1 MNSIFP
7 PFLFRYFEQCVI
19 GQNCE
24 TQNRLQKSV
33 FTHVASNYSNLLEQ
47 KKRVYRRKEFNSQTI
62 GLEHKHGRP
71 FNVLG
76 HQHGGHDV
84 SIAIMLCSLAQT
96 IILRIR
102 FW

>member
-47 KKRVYRRKEFNSQTI
+47 KKKSLQKKRVQLPNDWFGPPTWP
-62 GLEHKHGRP
+62 P
-71 FNVLG
+71 F
-76 HQHGGHDV
+76 
-84 SIAIMLCSLAQT
+84 
-96 IILRIR
+96 
-102 FW
+102 

>member
-47 KKRVYRRKEFNSQTI
+47 KKKEFTEEKSSTPK
-62 GLEHKHGRP
+62 GLVWNTNMAALLM
-71 FNVLG
+71 FWDTNMA
-76 HQHGGHDV
+76 D
-84 SIAIMLCSLAQT
+84 MMSL
-96 IILRIR
+96 
-102 FW
+102 

>member
-1 MNSIFP
+1 MWLATIQIYWN
-7 PFLFRYFEQCVI
+7 
-19 GQNCE
+19 
-24 TQNRLQKSV
+24 K
-33 FTHVASNYSNLLEQ
+33 

-62 GLEHKHGRP
+62 GLEHQHGRP

-102 FW
+102 FWKTDHLPLP

>member
-47 KKRVYRRKEFNSQTI
+47 KKKEFTEEKSSTPKRLVWNTNMAA
-62 GLEHKHGRP
+62 LLM
-71 FNVLG
+71 FWDTNMA
-76 HQHGGHDV
+76 D
-84 SIAIMLCSLAQT
+84 MMSL
-96 IILRIR
+96 
-102 FW
+102 